1 MNGKSSYFEPI
12 SIVIKTD
19 RHGKTVLSNTTEG
32 LIEYKFTKNNL
43 YYKKI
48 LGCPII
54 LLAIYEK
61 YDIPHYKLKLNGD
74 IVCLTQSQL
83 IDYIQEK
90 NLFYVSGR
98 KLRDSI
104 DLILRALEE
113 RDNIEPQKDV
123 LNSKNLK

>member
-1 MNGKSSYFEPI
+1 MRLIKVKNGDKNYEPI
-12 SIVIKTD
+12 SVVIKTD
-19 RHGKTVLSNTTEG
+19 RHVKTVLSNTTEG

-61 YDIPHYKLKLNGD
+61 HDITYYKLKLNGN
-74 IVCLTQSQL
+74 IVCLIQSQL

-98 KLRDSI
+98 KLRESI
-104 DLILRALEE
+104 DLILRALAK
-113 RDNIEPQKDV
+113 RDNIEPK
-123 LNSKNLK
+123 KR